1 MQHSLLSATVIA
13 PDCMTADAYAT
24 AFMVMGID
32 KSLQLAEKLQLNAYF
47 IYAVDSVNTQVKMTP
62 GMKDLIVRDTH

>member
-1 MQHSLLSATVIA
+1 
-13 PDCMTADAYAT
+13 
-24 AFMVMGID
+24 MVMGID